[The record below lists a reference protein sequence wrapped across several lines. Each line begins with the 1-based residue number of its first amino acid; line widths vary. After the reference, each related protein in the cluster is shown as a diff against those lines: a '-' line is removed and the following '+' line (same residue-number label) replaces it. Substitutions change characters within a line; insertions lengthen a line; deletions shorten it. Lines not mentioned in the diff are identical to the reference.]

1 MDKCYSEGS
10 WDTCL
15 KQNLLPEGE
24 IQEAALLLKQLV
36 NPNLLKSSENV
47 GPYRVVQ
54 QVIEETCYHAYLFQD
69 ADDWS
74 SSDRLEKLL
83 EKAIST
89 GGQLVGTQ
97 ELRIFKKDN
106 NLIPVRYLLDVNQAL
121 TKKPGHGLLHPTSLV
136 TRNLIMQLGGFATGL
151 RFGGDSDFL
160 LRAVMVAKVAT
171 P

>member
-1 MDKCYSEGS
+1 MPSLPGILNYQVVRQQEKEVEIWIQPQPTQDLVLEPLVDWTESTFGKVSVRLLFSDIKVTNFPLYRKCKDKFWTSIITEGS
-10 WDTCL
+10 WDTWL

-47 GPYRVVQ
+47 GPYKVVQ
-54 QVIEETCYHAYLFQD
+54 QVIEESCYEAYLFQD
-69 ADDWS
+69 ADDCS

-97 ELRIFKKDN
+97 EK
-106 NLIPVRYLLDVNQAL
+106 
-121 TKKPGHGLLHPTSLV
+121 
-136 TRNLIMQLGGFATGL
+136 
-151 RFGGDSDFL
+151 
-160 LRAVMVAKVAT
+160 
-171 P
+171 